1 MENSSARKTVLVT
14 GSTSGIGL
22 GVLQAFGAQGCNLV
36 MNGFRDQSEIKDL
49 QEDIMRRCGVEMIYS
64 GADMRKPEEIRG
76 MMQAA
81 EKAFGGV
88 DILVNNAGI
97 QNVQPID
104 EFSDEKWDD
113 IIAVN
118 LSSAFHTIKAAAPA
132 MKKKGWGRV
141 INIASVHGL
150 VASKFKSAYVAAK
163 HGMVGL
169 TKAAALD
176 LAEFGITVNAICP
189 GYVDTPLVR
198 GQIPQQMKEH
208 NLSEKEVIEKV
219 MLKNH
224 AVKQFVEVGDL
235 AALAV
240 FLSSDAAVA
249 MTGQAL
255 AMDGG
260 WTAQ

>member
-1 MENSSARKTVLVT
+1 MDTQRHATKVAIVT
-14 GSTSGIGL
+14 GAGSGIGL
-22 GVLQAFGAQGCNLV
+22 ATAVRLAREGATIVASDINAAGLDEAQRLIAAAGAEATGVLADIGLQADVDRLV
-36 MNGFRDQSEIKDL
+36 DDTV
-49 QEDIMRRCGVEMIYS
+49 RRHG
-64 GADMRKPEEIRG
+64 R
-76 MMQAA
+76 
-81 EKAFGGV
+81 V